1 MSGDLADS
9 IIDGGRFFGFAGMII
24 FFSEGALVFFIFFS
38 LKKFT
43 KIEDEEGERLRI
55 CDCQV
60 TTTSDY
66 ILAKRT
72 SIHKKSEETCFLFN
86 QYPYPRT
93 QASGG

>member
-43 KIEDEEGERLRI
+43 
-55 CDCQV
+55 
-60 TTTSDY
+60 
-66 ILAKRT
+66 
-72 SIHKKSEETCFLFN
+72 
-86 QYPYPRT
+86 
-93 QASGG
+93 